1 MALGRKSFLEKSTA
15 TALLKAP
22 AAASAAQV
30 NMSSQASC
38 HALAFCMEM
47 TALPIL
53 SDLVFVIMGRR
64 DMCFI
69 KEHLARQHILS
80 TQNAWLRIVK

>member
-38 HALAFCMEM
+38 HTLTFCMEM
-47 TALPIL
+47 TAFPIL
-53 SDLVFVIMGRR
+53 SDLVFVILARR
-64 DMCFI
+64 DMCLI
-69 KEHLARQHILS
+69 KEHLARQYILS
-80 TQNAWLRIVK
+80 TQNVWLRMVK